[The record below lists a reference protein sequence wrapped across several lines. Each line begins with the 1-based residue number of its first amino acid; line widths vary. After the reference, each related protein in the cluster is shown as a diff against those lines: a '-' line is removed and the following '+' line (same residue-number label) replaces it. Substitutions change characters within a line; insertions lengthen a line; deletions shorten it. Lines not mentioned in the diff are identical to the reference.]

1 MSRRF
6 SPAILKPDQTLLLKA
21 ALLPL
26 SEALTYWQHWK
37 KARSLDRLDTA
48 APDLLPAIFDPL
60 DNDSQRLMP
69 LVYRHLEKSGDPL
82 IPHLWGIYRY
92 TWMNNQRFMVKVQ
105 QVVGALQSA
114 GIDTMVLKGIP
125 LSLRY
130 YGDMGVRLMSDL
142 DVLVPTDCAADAIR
156 VLSQKPLDLRWSEY
170 EYKYRHLLHAMHLFD
185 ANKVDVDLHWNLMS
199 QHAYAGAD
207 KPFWAAGEPLT
218 LTPALTTHT
227 LSPTHQLFHNLIH
240 GFAWGMTPA
249 IRWVA
254 DSYVLYQQPGVAIDW
269 HELLDLAQ
277 AFRLGFPVRQSLRLL
292 QADFRLELPIDVVS
306 RLNGLT
312 LSAEEQTYFELLPRK
327 TGNPLIKT
335 VRYLESTGWH
345 TGCFVPINPALQC
358 FPGSTDNCGFGS
370 TGTSVICPSDP

>member
-21 ALLPL
+21 ALLPP

-82 IPHLWGIYRY
+82 IPHLRGIYRY

-156 VLSQKPLDLRWSEY
+156 VLSQKPLNLRWSEY

-335 VRYLESTGWH
+335 VRYLEKHRLAHRLFRTDKPG
-345 TGCFVPINPALQC
+345 PAMLPWLYGQLR
-358 FPGSTDNCGFGS
+358 FRLDWDKRDLPF
-370 TGTSVICPSDP
+370 